1 MSWLSGRALLLASIL
16 LAFEI
21 GQASSRLGVLEGF
34 GSRLGEA
41 SFALVLGIVV
51 ALNELEQ
58 NVGLI
63 PVRQIPL
70 R

>member
-1 MSWLSGRALLLASIL
+1 MLLASIL

-21 GQASSRLGVLEGF
+21 GQASGWLSVFEGLGSG
-34 GSRLGEA
+34 LGEA

-51 ALNELEQ
+51 VLNELEQ

-63 PVRQIPL
+63 PVRQISL

>member
-1 MSWLSGRALLLASIL
+1 MLLASIL

-21 GQASSRLGVLEGF
+21 GQASGWLGVFEGF
-34 GSRLGEA
+34 GSGLGEA

-51 ALNELEQ
+51 VLNELEQ

-63 PVRQIPL
+63 PVRQISL